1 MPLFLA
7 LVVCLLAPRALAEV
21 SVEYELDP
29 YYSNVG
35 LYVPLTE
42 KSIETV
48 TLKNERQIYTK
59 LLRDAFTPRFFLIE
73 ASVNPLPI
81 LGTWIKK
88 HEPLIY
94 DDFDVSDDLNLI
106 EALTEGFEEP
116 YALSFF
122 VGNVLQ
128 FKLQKEDEAEA
139 INKGYSGFLV
149 SIGDR
154 HITNNT
160 QVSDNWYEIE
170 WKLKG
175 DRRIGPVYHSWSF
188 RIGTKAHS
196 NPDITD
202 TYYLGIRRELFNRKL
217 RSYKFLQNTGID
229 LRADFSDSDSD
240 FVQGQLF
247 VEKQWP
253 SDTGVFSFGIG
264 LKRTVNKYGGTLA
277 DSNHETRLILRPAFK
292 F

>member
-1 MPLFLA
+1 MPFLLGLILTLFSA
-7 LVVCLLAPRALAEV
+7 SAMAEA

-29 YYSNVG
+29 YYSNIG

-42 KSIETV
+42 EDIETV

-59 LLRDAFTPRFFLIE
+59 LLRDAVTPRFFLIE
-73 ASVNPLPI
+73 ASVNPLPV

-88 HEPLIY
+88 HEPFIY
-94 DDFDVSDDLNLI
+94 DDFDVADDLNLI

-122 VGNVLQ
+122 LGNVIQ
-128 FKLQKEDEAEA
+128 FKLQEEDEAA
-139 INKGYSGFLV
+139 AVNKGYSGFLI

-160 QVSDNWYEIE
+160 QISDDWYEIE

-175 DRRIGPVYHSWSF
+175 DRRIGPIYHSWSF
-188 RIGTKAHS
+188 RIGVKTHS
-196 NPDITD
+196 NPEIADSH
-202 TYYLGIRRELFNRKL
+202 YLGIRRELFNRNL
-217 RSYKFLQNTGID
+217 RSYRFLQNTGID
-229 LRADFSDSDSD
+229 VRADFSAQDSSL
-240 FVQGQLF
+240 VQGQLF

-253 SDTGVFSFGIG
+253 GDKGIFSFGIG
-264 LKRTVNKYGGTLA
+264 LKRTVSKYSGSLE